1 MSEETKQCPLK
12 GLCCK
17 KECEWWIEEFSI
29 CSIKM
34 IAVAPFAHIDYENEK
49 PAKPAPQPDEMD
61 TFRKVMKLRDESNDK
76 GSSPVD

>member
-1 MSEETKQCPLK
+1 
-12 GLCCK
+12 
-17 KECEWWIEEFSI
+17 
-29 CSIKM
+29 M